1 MFNICVWDLMCIEGC
16 FWLCKVY
23 FEEEIVVDFLSYID
37 DVIVEGVFLICVGI
51 GLVEC
56 VIIYVFVYF
65 FFGEIED
72 IG

>member
-1 MFNICVWDLMCIEGC
+1 M
-16 FWLCKVY
+16 CKVY
-23 FEEEIVVDFLSYID
+23 FEEEIVVDFLGYID

-51 GLVEC
+51 RLVEC